1 MNHARCRHRFH
12 AQRGVAAVEFALLA
26 IILLVF
32 IFGTIELARVVYLWS
47 TMTQVTSQTAR
58 GAAITNRKDPV
69 AWNAM
74 RRRAMFLTA
83 PGQTALPFGGNIGLG
98 HLQIEYLRFDAE
110 TVAAAAPLC
119 PAQNTVNCLNDPHGA
134 SCVRFVRVRL
144 CNPDNPGCTKVVYQP
159 LAPLPGINKLS
170 VNMPWFTAIVPIGT
184 MGTPGD
190 CT

>member
-1 MNHARCRHRFH
+1 MNNAGLRHRFRVQKG
-12 AQRGVAAVEFALLA
+12 AAAVEFALLA
-26 IILLVF
+26 IILFVF
-32 IFGTIELARVVYLWS
+32 IFGTIELARIVYLWS
-47 TMTQVTSQTAR
+47 TMTQVTSQVAR
-58 GAAITNRKDPV
+58 GAAMTNPKDGV
-69 AWNAM
+69 AWTAM
-74 RRRAMFLTA
+74 LRRAMFLTT
-83 PGQTALPFGGNIGLG
+83 PGQTKLALGGDIGPG
-98 HLQIEYLRFDAE
+98 HLKVDYLKYDAE
-110 TVAAAAPLC
+110 TIAAAAPLC